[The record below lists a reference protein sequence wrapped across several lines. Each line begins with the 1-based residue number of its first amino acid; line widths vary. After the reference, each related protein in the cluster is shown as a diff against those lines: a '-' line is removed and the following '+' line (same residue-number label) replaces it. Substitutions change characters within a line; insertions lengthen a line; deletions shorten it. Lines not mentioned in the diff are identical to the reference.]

1 MDAFVALYLFM
12 LAGITGYVLIANVP
26 SILHTP
32 LLSGSN
38 FIHGVVLAG
47 AMVALGH
54 ADGALQCT
62 IGFIGVMA
70 ATANVVGGYVVTDRM
85 LAMFESSAKRNQRRL
100 EQESKQ
106 RAERDRP
113 DQDDLDAGSVQD
125 SVGGPIS
132 SKISSNK
139 SNNRSQ
145 NE

>member
-12 LAGITGYVLIANVP
+12 LAGIAGYVLIASVP

-54 ADGALQCT
+54 AEGALQTT

-85 LAMFESSAKRNQRRL
+85 LAMFESSAKRNLQRL
-100 EQESKQ
+100 EDEQ
-106 RAERDRP
+106 RQLAQRDKPSADNRDP
-113 DQDDLDAGSVQD
+113 DAASD
-125 SVGGPIS
+125 
-132 SKISSNK
+132 
-139 SNNRSQ
+139 SNNDNGSHV
-145 NE
+145 E

>member
-12 LAGITGYVLIANVP
+12 LAGIAGYVLIANVP

-54 ADGALQCT
+54 AEGALQVC

-85 LAMFESSAKRNQRRL
+85 LAMFESSAKRNKRRVE
-100 EQESKQ
+100 EQAEQLAEHKKQLDDVQADKTSNES
-106 RAERDRP
+106 
-113 DQDDLDAGSVQD
+113 
-125 SVGGPIS
+125 S
-132 SKISSNK
+132 SASASIDHDHDKHS
-139 SNNRSQ
+139 
-145 NE
+145 

>member
-1 MDAFVALYLFM
+1 MDAFVALYLLM

-54 ADGALQCT
+54 AEGALQTT

-100 EQESKQ
+100 EHELADQ
-106 RAERDRP
+106 RAHRH
-113 DQDDLDAGSVQD
+113 LDCGSRHDIGRYSLVFSPQC
-125 SVGGPIS
+125 V
-132 SKISSNK
+132 
-139 SNNRSQ
+139 
-145 NE
+145 E

>member
-12 LAGITGYVLIANVP
+12 LAGITGYVLIASVP

-54 ADGALQCT
+54 AE
-62 IGFIGVMA
+62 GVLL
-70 ATANVVGGYVVTDRM
+70 VTDRM

-100 EQESKQ
+100 EQENKLL
-106 RAERDRP
+106 AERDNP
-113 DQDDLDAGSVQD
+113 DQKNTQAGLQQD
-125 SVGGPIS
+125 SIS
-132 SKISSNK
+132 DNASDSTSD
-139 SNNRSQ
+139 NRSQ
-145 NE
+145 TE